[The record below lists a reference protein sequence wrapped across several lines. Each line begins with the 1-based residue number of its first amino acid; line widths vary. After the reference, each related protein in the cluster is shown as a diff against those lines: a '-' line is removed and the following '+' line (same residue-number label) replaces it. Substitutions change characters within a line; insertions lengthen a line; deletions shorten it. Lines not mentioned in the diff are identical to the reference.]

1 MPSTTSR
8 RFLRP
13 AALIGAAVLAASV
26 AACGSADATPT
37 ATPSASAPA
46 SAPASAAAG
55 VLTIRDPWVK
65 AADKGM
71 TAAFGTLV
79 NDSDTDVTI
88 TGVTTDVSRAE
99 LHEMAMKDG
108 KMVDAG
114 TSRAASWSPAR
125 SQAALEP
132 GGDHLMLMDLT
143 RPGAPRRPARHHAHL
158 RRRPHPDVHRRGEA
172 VHRRPGV
179 VRARTRRQPERHDRD
194 HRTRPPD
201 EPARPAHRRR
211 GRRRGRAGRRRRAR
225 RRPFRR
231 SRGTRRRTRSG
242 GPRRQRCRA
251 VPRRAPVRVSPPSR
265 RRTPRSSRSRC
276 ARAPTGPRS
285 GGCCGCSPTTPPGSP
300 RAARRWPTPS
310 RNWACCRPG

>member
-46 SAPASAAAG
+46 SAAAG

-88 TGVTTDVSRAE
+88 TGVSTDVSRAE

-108 KMVDAG
+108 KMVMQAKQG
-114 TSRAASWSPAR
+114 GVVVKAR

-143 RPGAPRRPARHHAHL
+143 RP
-158 RRRPHPDVHRRGEA
+158 V
-172 VHRRPGV
+172 RPGDQLDITLTF
-179 VRARTRRQPERHDRD
+179 ADGRTQ
-194 HRTRPPD
+194 TFT
-201 EPARPAHRRR
+201 AVAK
-211 GRRRGRAGRRRRAR
+211 
-225 RRPFRR
+225 PFTGAQE
-231 SRGTRRRTRSG
+231 SY
-242 GPRRQRCRA
+242 
-251 VPRRAPVRVSPPSR
+251 APGHG
-265 RRTPRSSRSRC
+265 
-276 ARAPTGPRS
+276 ATGAS
-285 GGCCGCSPTTPPGSP
+285 
-300 RAARRWPTPS
+300 
-310 RNWACCRPG
+310 

>member
-37 ATPSASAPA
+37 ATSSAPA

-55 VLTIRDPWVK
+55 VLTIRDTWVK

-88 TGVTTDVSRAE
+88 TGVSTDVSRAE

-108 KMVDAG
+108 KMVMQAKPG
-114 TSRAASWSPAR
+114 GVVVKAR

-132 GGDHLMLMDLT
+132 GDDHLMLMDLT
-143 RPGAPRRPARHHAHL
+143 RP
-158 RRRPHPDVHRRGEA
+158 V
-172 VHRRPGV
+172 RPGDQLDITLTF
-179 VRARTRRQPERHDRD
+179 ADGRTQ
-194 HRTRPPD
+194 TFT
-201 EPARPAHRRR
+201 AVAK
-211 GRRRGRAGRRRRAR
+211 
-225 RRPFRR
+225 PFTGAQE
-231 SRGTRRRTRSG
+231 SY
-242 GPRRQRCRA
+242 
-251 VPRRAPVRVSPPSR
+251 APGHGATEAS
-265 RRTPRSSRSRC
+265 
-276 ARAPTGPRS
+276 
-285 GGCCGCSPTTPPGSP
+285 
-300 RAARRWPTPS
+300 
-310 RNWACCRPG
+310 